1 MNGELMLKLAKKHLG
16 TIIVIGL
23 LVGVL
28 SSFGLIVTQKKFR
41 ANSDVLV
48 VQNQQGF
55 SDYYALSKSAEYLT
69 GVLVES
75 IYSEKFLEELEA
87 TKIVSVSFLPQN
99 KLDRLKEWSKIV
111 RISKNS
117 NVGILNI
124 EVFGDNQKQ
133 VLEIS
138 NAVLAVLTTRNSLF
152 LGQGQ
157 NVEIRILSG
166 PIFEKNPSLTNI
178 FLAGFGGLIIGIL
191 LSLLWIFY
199 EIEFGAYKNIS
210 PISSLH
216 NNSLQG
222 LTPEE
227 QTERNAMEYWKNRQ

>member
-1 MNGELMLKLAKKHLG
+1 MLQLAKKHWG
-16 TIIVIGL
+16 TIVVTGAL
-23 LVGVL
+23 LGAV
-28 SSFGLIVTQKKFR
+28 SSFGLIVTQKNFR

-75 IYSEKFLEELEA
+75 IYSEKFLEELDA
-87 TKIVSVSFLPQN
+87 TKIVSTSFLPQN
-99 KLDRLKEWSKIV
+99 KVDRLKEWSKV
-111 RISKNS
+111 VNISKNS

-133 VLEIS
+133 VMEIS
-138 NAVLAVLTTRNSLF
+138 NAVLTVLTTKNSLF

-166 PIFEKNPSLTNI
+166 PIYEKNPSLTSI
-178 FLAGFGGLIIGIL
+178 FLAGFGGLVVGIL

-199 EIEFGAYKNIS
+199 QAEFGAYKNIS
-210 PISSLH
+210 PISSL
-216 NNSLQG
+216 NNNFSRP

>member
-1 MNGELMLKLAKKHLG
+1 MLQLAKKHLG
-16 TIIVIGL
+16 MIAIVGL
-23 LVGVL
+23 LIGAL
-28 SSFGLIVTQKKFR
+28 SSFGLIVTQKNFR
-41 ANSDVLV
+41 ANSDILV

-75 IYSEKFLEELEA
+75 IYSEKFLEELDA
-87 TKIVSVSFLPQN
+87 TKIVSTDFLPQN

-111 RISKNS
+111 KISKNS
-117 NVGILNI
+117 SVGILNI

-133 VLEIS
+133 VMEIS
-138 NAVLAVLTTRNSLF
+138 NAVLAVLTTKNSLF

-157 NVEIRILSG
+157 NVDIRVMSG
-166 PIFEKNPSLTNI
+166 PIFEKNPSIANI
-178 FLAGFGGLIIGIL
+178 FLAGFGGVVIGIL

-199 EIEFGAYKNIS
+199 ETELGAYKNIS
-210 PISSLH
+210 PISSLN